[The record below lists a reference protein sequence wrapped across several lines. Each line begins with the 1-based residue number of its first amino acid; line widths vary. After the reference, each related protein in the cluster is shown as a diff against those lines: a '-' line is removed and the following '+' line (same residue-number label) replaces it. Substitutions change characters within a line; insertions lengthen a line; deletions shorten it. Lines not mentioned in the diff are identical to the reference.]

1 MRLNTSERRER
12 YEKVPFVDGECGILR
27 ALGLITNCIWYILQ
41 RAVMKYA
48 AKVLFG
54 RRLKAYSAAFWI
66 KISMQPARILPNL
79 GELGKK
85 APRRASSTAEVSVR
99 IPHESARTSERHA
112 RRPRVLPRA
121 STNERS
127 VSVSRTDTEAV
138 ERAWHAMAW
147 AAQKDGI

>member
-85 APRRASSTAEVSVR
+85 APRRASSTAEVCGS
-99 IPHESARTSERHA
+99 RTSRLG
-112 RRPRVLPRA
+112 PRSDTHDVPVSSPVRQR
-121 STNERS
+121 TNE
-127 VSVSRTDTEAV
+127 A
-138 ERAWHAMAW
+138 
-147 AAQKDGI
+147 